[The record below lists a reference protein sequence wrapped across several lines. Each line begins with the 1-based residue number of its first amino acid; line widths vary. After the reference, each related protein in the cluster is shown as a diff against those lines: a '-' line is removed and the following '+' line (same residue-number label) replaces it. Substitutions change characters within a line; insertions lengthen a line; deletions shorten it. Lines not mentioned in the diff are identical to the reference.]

1 MLSVLDIFP
10 NIHPSIHYLAGD
22 TIQSSGNRNIKNVF
36 SKLNIL
42 GNSFQLK
49 NSFTI
54 IILPQV
60 LVTVPF
66 LEENLFL
73 SKRGKS

>member
-1 MLSVLDIFP
+1 M
-10 NIHPSIHYLAGD
+10 
-22 TIQSSGNRNIKNVF
+22 KNVF

-42 GNSFQLK
+42 GNSFQPK
-49 NSFTI
+49 NFFTI

>member
-1 MLSVLDIFP
+1 MLPVLDIIL
-10 NIHPSIHYLAGD
+10 NIHPSIHSLAGD
-22 TIQSSGNRNIKNVF
+22 TIQSSGDRNMKNVF

-49 NSFTI
+49 HSFTI
-54 IILPQV
+54 IILPQL

-66 LEENLFL
+66 LE
-73 SKRGKS
+73 